1 MPEFERDFILRQI
14 RRIAQMVA
22 RIVLRAREQASYE
35 SGLEAVRAAVADGL
49 GMDYGVLSRLDPAS
63 VALLVR
69 EGEVLRT
76 LAWIAAQEGELT
88 AGAGDAGGAERL
100 RRRAIALYAEC
111 AERYP
116 GEAPACLEAARAL
129 RDGAGDSALEPRL
142 RRWLKGTAGE

>member
-14 RRIAQMVA
+14 RRIAQMIA
-22 RIVLRAREQASYE
+22 RIVSQARERESYE

-76 LAWIAAQEGELT
+76 LAWIAEQEAGLT

-100 RRRAIALYAEC
+100 RRRAIGLYAEC
-111 AERYP
+111 ARSHPE
-116 GEAPACLEAARAL
+116 EAQACLEEARAL
-129 RDGAGDSALEPRL
+129 AGRVRVDALEAQH
-142 RRWLKGTAGE
+142 RRWLDAAD

>member
-14 RRIAQMVA
+14 RRIAQLIA
-22 RIVLRAREQASYE
+22 RIVSRAREQASYE

-76 LAWIAAQEGELT
+76 LAWIAEQESGLT
-88 AGAGDAGGAERL
+88 AGAGDAAGAERL
-100 RRRAIALYAEC
+100 RRRAIGLYAEC

-116 GEAPACLEAARAL
+116 EEAPACLEAARAL
-129 RDGAGDSALEPRL
+129 RDGVEIAALDAPH
-142 RRWLKGTAGE
+142 RRWLDGAAS

>member
-22 RIVLRAREQASYE
+22 RIVLRAREQASCE

-76 LAWIAAQEGELT
+76 LAWIAEQEAGLT
-88 AGAGDAGGAERL
+88 AGAGDSAAAERL
-100 RRRAIALYAEC
+100 RRRASALYAEC
-111 AERYP
+111 AERSP
-116 GEAPACLEAARAL
+116 EEAPACLEAARAM
-129 RDGAGDSALEPRL
+129 RDGIDVASMDPRH
-142 RRWLKGTAGE
+142 RRWLDGAAGE